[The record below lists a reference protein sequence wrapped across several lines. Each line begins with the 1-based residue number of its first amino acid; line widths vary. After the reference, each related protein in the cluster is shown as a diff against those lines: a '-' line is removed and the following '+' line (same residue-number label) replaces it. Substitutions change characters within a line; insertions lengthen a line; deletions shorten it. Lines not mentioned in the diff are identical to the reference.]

1 MDTNTKIFL
10 LVTLV
15 PLSLWVL
22 KEFVKDFPILFG
34 KDEES
39 E

>member
-1 MDTNTKIFL
+1 MDDNTVMFL
-10 LVTLV
+10 VAFLV
-15 PLSLWVL
+15 PISLWVL
-22 KEFVKDFPILFG
+22 KEFIKDFPVLFG

>member
-1 MDTNTKIFL
+1 MDSNTKIFL
-10 LVTLV
+10 LATLV
-15 PLSLWVL
+15 PISLWVL
-22 KEFVKDFPILFG
+22 GEFVKDFPVLFG